1 MMVCSAGWRTEL
13 AIWSWKRRSLRDIR
27 KAGQEFLAG
36 AGQAVQS
43 VIEREME
50 QLKRKLQQ
58 EGWKSS

>member
-1 MMVCSAGWRTEL
+1 MEL
-13 AIWSWKRRSLRDIR
+13 EAKSLRDLR
-27 KAGQEFLAG
+27 RAGQEFIVEAG
-36 AGQAVQS
+36 STLQS